1 MRWFWIDKF
10 IEFESG
16 KSAKSVKCV
25 SLAEDHLHDHFLFL
39 PVMPHSLVIE
49 GIAQTG
55 GLLAGEVYDFRERV
69 VLAKVAKATF
79 HCSAH
84 PGDQLTYS
92 VTMND
97 IRENGAYISA
107 TSHKGDQLHAE
118 VEMFFAHLSD
128 KDHQN
133 RELFFP
139 ADFLAMLRLLKL
151 YDVGKAKDGS
161 PLQPPEYMLEAECT
175 AARAPSTLEPNP

>member
-25 SLAEDHLHDHFLFL
+25 SLAEDHLHDHFPYL

-79 HCSAH
+79 HTTAH

-97 IRENGAYISA
+97 IRENGAYVSA
-107 TSHKGDQLHAE
+107 TSHVGETLHAE
-118 VEMFFAHLSD
+118 VEMFFAHLND
-128 KDHQN
+128 KDQD
-133 RELFFP
+133 RDLFFP
-139 ADFLAMLRLLKL
+139 ADLLSMLRLLGL
-151 YDVGKAKDGS
+151 YKVGKAKDGS
-161 PLQPPEYMLEAECT
+161 PLQPPEYMIQAENELT
-175 AARAPSTLEPNP
+175 KPPSVS

>member
-1 MRWFWIDKF
+1 MRWFWIDRF

-16 KSAKSVKCV
+16 KAAKSIKCV
-25 SLAEDHLHDHFLFL
+25 SLAEEHLHDHFAYL

-55 GLLAGEVYDFRERV
+55 GILAGEVYDFRERV
-69 VLAKVAKATF
+69 VLAKVAKAIF
-79 HCSAH
+79 HGTAH
-84 PGDQLTYS
+84 PGDVLTYA

-107 TSHKGDQLHAE
+107 TSHICDRLHAE
-118 VEMFFAHLSD
+118 VEMFFAHLND
-128 KDHQN
+128 QGQQ

-139 ADFLAMLRLLKL
+139 ADFLSMLRLMGL
-151 YDVGKAKDGS
+151 YEVGKAKDGS
-161 PLQPPEYMLEAECT
+161 PLQPPEYMRQAENERSLS
-175 AARAPSTLEPNP
+175 A

>member
-16 KSAKSVKCV
+16 KSAKSVKCI
-25 SLAEDHLHDHFLFL
+25 SLAEDHLHDHFRYL

-55 GLLAGEVYDFRERV
+55 GVLAGEVYDFRERV

-79 HCSAH
+79 HGTAH
-84 PGDQLTYS
+84 PGDQLTYTT
-92 VTMND
+92 VMND
-97 IRENGAYISA
+97 IRENGAYVSA
-107 TSHKGDQLHAE
+107 TSHIGDKLHAE
-118 VEMFFAHLSD
+118 VELFFAHLSD
-128 KDHQN
+128 KEGEQ

-139 ADFLAMLRLLKL
+139 ADFLSMLRLMGL
-151 YDVGKAKDGS
+151 YEVGKAKDGS
-161 PLQPPEYMLEAECT
+161 KLQPPDYMVQAEIELAKT
-175 AARAPSTLEPNP
+175 PTVS